1 MSGVNLL
8 DKKIDKIIYFSTF
21 IATLFVMIPMTA
33 YVARQI
39 TTLTEFLAS
48 LTGLTAI
55 ACSIHLFSFRKLL
68 KQSRFNTDN
77 QQNVLFVATVVFFEL
92 RGIKYKIRKT
102 ESKSNFAF
110 HVEWTLSDPQTEQLR
125 AIFCSLCI
133 HNFKGIT
140 PTKKTRIQL
149 QRDWEDN
156 LVENLTEIE
165 KKKLW
170 KEHTKILREDFNNNK
185 KVFQKI
191 HKAILINS
199 NCDSISNLIKTSVI
213 HRNDVL
219 ERNKGR

>member
-1 MSGVNLL
+1 M
-8 DKKIDKIIYFSTF
+8 
-21 IATLFVMIPMTA
+21 
-33 YVARQI
+33 
-39 TTLTEFLAS
+39 
-48 LTGLTAI
+48 
-55 ACSIHLFSFRKLL
+55 
-68 KQSRFNTDN
+68 
-77 QQNVLFVATVVFFEL
+77 
-92 RGIKYKIRKT
+92 
-102 ESKSNFAF
+102 
-110 HVEWTLSDPQTEQLR
+110 
-125 AIFCSLCI
+125 CI